1 MMENPLEILHQY
13 WGYPAFRPMQAE
25 IVQSVLSGNDTL
37 ALLPTGGGK
46 SICFQVPGICLEG
59 ICLVVSPLIALMKD
73 QVHQLTQRG
82 IKAVALFSG
91 MTSREI
97 DITLDNC
104 IYGEVKFLY
113 VSPERLKSSLFLT
126 RAAKMKINL
135 LAIDEAHCI
144 SQWGYDFRPP
154 YLEIAEFKKAM
165 NISRIIALTASAT
178 ADVEKDI
185 MEMLEMKNPTIFR
198 KSFSRANLSYS
209 AFRIEQKEQKMLQ
222 ILQSVPGSSIV
233 YVRSRKRTREVS
245 EWLQR
250 EKIGADFYHA
260 GLSAAER
267 TMRQER
273 WIQNRV
279 RVMVSTNAFGMG
291 IDKPDVRSVIHLDLP
306 DSLEAYYQEAGRAGR
321 DEKKAYAVLLYHDQD
336 LIQLRERIERSTVD
350 LVFVRKVYQSLA
362 NFYKLAIGSGANT
375 SYDFDYS
382 HFTEQYNLPV
392 YENFHALKVL
402 EDEGLIQITE
412 SYFQLSRL
420 MILATRESLYEFQVS
435 HAKLDPIIKAI
446 LRLYGGEIFSQY
458 TEIKENDIAKLLRI
472 TKDEIVKA
480 LNLLLQYQVIDYQ
493 QASTNPQIHFLIPR
507 QDANKLPI
515 DKAFLDWRKKVAL
528 TKAKHVIIYAKSRHI
543 CRTRMLQSYFNEHTE
558 DHCGVCDYCLH
569 KSDNK
574 KVNQLIILI
583 DLITEEGITQG
594 ELAAKLA
601 ISPEEVLRQVRL
613 LVEDDFVEIID
624 PGLIRKKF
632 Y

>member
-1 MMENPLEILHQY
+1 MEDPLEILNRY
-13 WGYPAFRPMQAE
+13 WGYPAFRPLQAE
-25 IVQSVLSGNDTL
+25 IVQSVLAGNETM

-46 SICFQVPGICLEG
+46 SICFQVPGICLDG

-73 QVHQLTQRG
+73 QVQQLTQRG

-104 IYGEVKFLY
+104 IYGEIKFLY

-126 RAAKMKINL
+126 RAAKMKINM

-165 NISRIIALTASAT
+165 NISKIIALSASAT

-185 MEMLEMKNPTIFR
+185 IEKLEMKDPAIFR

-209 AFRIEQKEQKMLQ
+209 AFRVEQKEQKMLQ
-222 ILQSVPGSSIV
+222 ILQSVPGSNIV
-233 YVRSRKRTREVS
+233 YVNSRKRTREIS
-245 EWLQR
+245 DWLQR

-267 TMRQER
+267 SMRQER

-279 RVMVSTNAFGMG
+279 RVIVATNAFGMG
-291 IDKPDVRSVIHLDLP
+291 IDKPDVRSVIHLDFP

-336 LIQLRERIERSTVD
+336 LVQIRERIERSTVD
-350 LVFVRKVYQSLA
+350 LVFVKKVYQSLA
-362 NFYKLAIGSGANT
+362 NYYKLAIGSGANT
-375 SYDFDYS
+375 SYDFDYNI
-382 HFTEQYNLPV
+382 FTEQYNLPV

-412 SYFQLSRL
+412 GYFQLSRL
-420 MILATRESLYEFQVS
+420 IILISRESLYEFQVS
-435 HAKLDPIIKAI
+435 HARLDPIIKGI

-458 TEIKENDIAKLLRI
+458 IEIKENEIARLLKV
-472 TKDEIVKA
+472 TKDEITKA
-480 LNLLLQYQVIDYQ
+480 LNLLMQFQVIDYQ
-493 QASTNPQIHFLIPR
+493 RASVNSQIHFLIPR
-507 QDANKLPI
+507 QDANNLPI

-528 TKAKHVIIYAKSRHI
+528 TKAKHVITYAKSKHI
-543 CRTRMLQSYFNEHTE
+543 CRTRMLQAYFNEQTE
-558 DHCGVCDYCLH
+558 ENCGVCDYCLN
-569 KSDNK
+569 KSAERK
-574 KVNQLIILI
+574 GNQLIKLI
-583 DLITEEGITQG
+583 DLISEKGVTLGD
-594 ELAAKLA
+594 LASKLN

-613 LVEDDFVEIID
+613 LVEDDLVEIVD
-624 PGLIRKKF
+624 PGLIKKKII
-632 Y
+632 